1 MWIFIF
7 SYPYWELRK
16 SVVSR
21 SWLSQTKWSH
31 MQHSERSP
39 MQAEA
44 SQVSLKSLQALVNSF
59 PYRNYDSFLYL
70 LKDGSTR
77 FFNQDGTDGY
87 RWQNRNSPFC
97 SNYYLCI
104 PGPLAFIRVSASY
117 RSQLSEIRWDQIYH
131 FPAEPP
137 RSPMLTMTNGA
148 MSTQE
153 TVKPKRP

>member
-1 MWIFIF
+1 
-7 SYPYWELRK
+7 
-16 SVVSR
+16 
-21 SWLSQTKWSH
+21 
-31 MQHSERSP
+31 